1 MQGLQH
7 GVGIAVVEGM
17 ELSANPLGPVFQPAL
32 AVRQRPQADEEQA
45 GEGRQFGQFV
55 VEKEFRLDRANS
67 AHPRRSRSISVNRRR
82 GQFAGR

>member
-17 ELSANPLGPVFQPAL
+17 ELRANTLGPVFQPSL

-55 VEKEFRLDRANS
+55 IEEKFRLDRANS
-67 AHPRRSRSISVNRRR
+67 AHPRRSRSISVNQRR
-82 GQFAGR
+82 GQLAGR